1 MKRRHFLKQATLATT
16 APLVMSRAPTRHETQ
31 PSVIKPPRLK
41 VNDTVGIISPANA
54 MFHTVDLDILEETLA
69 ALGLKMKLAPHALSR
84 YGYFGGT
91 DEERASDVNTMFADP
106 EVDAILAFRGGW
118 GCNRILPRLDY
129 STIQQHPK
137 ALIGYSDITGLLVAI
152 YARTGLVTF
161 HAPSGLSTWNA
172 FTADYLRRVLFDAE
186 AVLMTNPTET
196 GDTLAQTEN
205 RIQTIHSG
213 TVQGPL
219 VGGNLTVLSALMGS
233 DYLPDWTGHL
243 LFLEDIGEAV
253 YRIDRMMT
261 QLKLAGVL
269 DQISGFIFGHCTNCG
284 PDSGGYASLTL
295 EEVLNDHVRPLG
307 IPAFRG
313 AMIGHIRD
321 KFTVPVGITAEM
333 DADAGTIRL
342 LEPAVV

>member
-1 MKRRHFLKQATLATT
+1 MQRRHFLKHAGLAAATPALLGGVSVSPQE
-16 APLVMSRAPTRHETQ
+16 APVT
-31 PSVIKPPRLK
+31 IKPPRLK
-41 VNDTVGIISPANA
+41 AGDTVGIVSPANA
-54 MFHTVDLDILEETLA
+54 MFHTVDIDILEETLD

-106 EVDAILAFRGGW
+106 DVAAILPFRGGW
-118 GCNRILPRLDY
+118 GCNRILPLLDY
-129 STIQQHPK
+129 PTIQQNPK
-137 ALIGYSDITGLLVAI
+137 ALIGYSDITGLLVAL
-152 YARTGLVTF
+152 YARTRLITF
-161 HAPSGLSTWNA
+161 HAPSGMSTWNH

-186 AVLMTNPTET
+186 AVTMRNPTEK
-196 GDTLAQTEN
+196 GDSLAQTEN
-205 RIQTIHSG
+205 RTQTISSG
-213 TVQGPL
+213 RVQGPL

-233 DYLPDWTGHL
+233 DYLPDWTGHI

-269 DQISGFIFGHCTNCG
+269 DQIAGFIFGHCTDCEPN
-284 PDSGGYASLTL
+284 SGGYASLTL
-295 EEVLNDHVRPLG
+295 EEVLNDHIKPLG

-321 KFTVPVGITAEM
+321 KFTVPVGIRAEM